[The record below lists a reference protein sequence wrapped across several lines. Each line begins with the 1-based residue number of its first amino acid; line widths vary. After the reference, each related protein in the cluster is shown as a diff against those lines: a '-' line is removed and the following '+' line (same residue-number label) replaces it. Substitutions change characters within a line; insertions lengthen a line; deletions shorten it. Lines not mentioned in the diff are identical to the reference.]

1 MLVTCFPT
9 AAWLTSSACAD
20 AAVGLALRHRCQ
32 DLALP
37 RAEPVKRA
45 VVLTAA
51 SIRPTGSGSSA
62 PPPPATRV
70 TASMKHENT
79 AGLRHAGDS
88 ALGPPT

>member
-32 DLALP
+32 DVAP
-37 RAEPVKRA
+37 ARAEPVNRA

-51 SIRPTGSGSSA
+51 SMRPTTSASSA
-62 PPPPATRV
+62 LPPPANRRNRRRILSPPLPRLDEV
-70 TASMKHENT
+70 V
-79 AGLRHAGDS
+79 AGVK
-88 ALGPPT
+88 P